1 MINRK
6 NLLTENSRTTM
17 VCVIYEDMIIWT
29 AIHNLSA
36 TSFHSTFVAA
46 NHSIEVLGSYSISN
60 IILLQLIR

>member
-1 MINRK
+1 MINHK

-17 VCVIYEDMIIWT
+17 ICIVYEDMIIWT

-36 TSFHSTFVAA
+36 TSFYSSFVAT

-60 IILLQLIR
+60 IILLQLIM